1 MKIKNFVAV
10 SLVEV
15 VVASVIFLL
24 AAAGALGAF
33 SMAQKM
39 STVSEDE
46 AIAANYGRQ
55 LLEDLRAHVD
65 QRTWNS
71 WYLTCDS
78 TWRAWPTTPTGWD
91 AFQGTAHYNCT
102 QDPTTGLRKV
112 NLNVVW

>member
-1 MKIKNFVAV
+1 MKKNQAV

-55 LLEDLRAHVD
+55 LLEDLRANVD

-78 TWRAWPTTPTGWD
+78 AWHAWPTTPTGWD
-91 AFQGTAHYNCT
+91 AFQGSAQYNCT
-102 QDPTTGLRKV
+102 QNATTGLRRV
-112 NLNVVW
+112 DLNVTW